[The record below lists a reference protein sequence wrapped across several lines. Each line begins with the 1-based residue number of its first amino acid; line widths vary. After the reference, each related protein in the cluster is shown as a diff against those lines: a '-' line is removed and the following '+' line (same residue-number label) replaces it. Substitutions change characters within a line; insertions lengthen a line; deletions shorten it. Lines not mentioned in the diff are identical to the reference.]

1 MWSWG
6 DFLAICL
13 YDKLQRWSRKHLI
26 YRSVAP
32 PTQDLKARPP
42 EQPDPPEFELVPVTE
57 DDLPAVETPT
67 SPNVSPLDSLSVD
80 SQSQE
85 VPAKP
90 EDEQR
95 EAAHSPAMPII
106 KVQPFIRGEV
116 TCLPSAN
123 QKSPAALRSQTQLL
137 SDSDLVTQK

>member
-1 MWSWG
+1 M
-6 DFLAICL
+6 
-13 YDKLQRWSRKHLI
+13 
-26 YRSVAP
+26 
-32 PTQDLKARPP
+32 
-42 EQPDPPEFELVPVTE
+42 PVTE

-95 EAAHSPAMPII
+95 EAAHSPAMPIV

-137 SDSDLVTQK
+137 SDSDLVNQK